1 MCHIPTQ
8 SWLTPP
14 KNVLS
19 GVNEVQWGKIKS
31 TKASGVAQLHAE
43 GSQSRFRNPMPFYLH
58 NNFTNETPELMLHF
72 CMSINRSQW
81 QCKLPSCELGA
92 TYLHHFHR
100 VALWSQAKKI
110 SFSKEKVP
118 KKHISTLSLACIE
131 QILHLYQLTFINVEF
146 YPEKPKSLV
155 QTRAIWLSTEKATT
169 MKKKN
174 KSCSNPA
181 SQKGNASSTPGW

>member
-1 MCHIPTQ
+1 MCIKTCIWIWILPSTNVLPGISHMCLYTHVCISCFIRNKANALLVQMGCVTSQQ

-31 TKASGVAQLHAE
+31 TKASGVVQLHAE

-72 CMSINRSQW
+72 CTHISKSQW
-81 QCKLPSCELGA
+81 QFKLPSHELGT

-100 VALWSQAKKI
+100 VALWTQAKNL
-110 SFSKEKVP
+110 FP
-118 KKHISTLSLACIE
+118 RKKTPINTFL
-131 QILHLYQLTFINVEF
+131 LYL
-146 YPEKPKSLV
+146 
-155 QTRAIWLSTEKATT
+155 
-169 MKKKN
+169 
-174 KSCSNPA
+174 
-181 SQKGNASSTPGW
+181 